1 MQVTE
6 CCQTEQES
14 SLTLF
19 SQARFL
25 RAIAQAIGDSCR
37 VIELRSEKSRSNVF
51 AVETISSLGRRS
63 LALAPFG
70 LYAHPAGS
78 DDLDTTVRD
87 IIRQLKTYS
96 TTAFQWNVRF
106 DHAALAQALARTGL
120 PFSRP
125 TTHVLTLHGDYE
137 TSFAKFNSTTRNLV
151 RRVHRE
157 GIVVRSTLH
166 DDDVKAYYEVHTK
179 LALEKG
185 YSRALYPKAMFD
197 ELVKLDRD
205 VVFVVAEIQNKI
217 AAGAWFFRD
226 GDTFLYWH
234 AAMDRKYS
242 RYFPSYAIVDYA
254 IRMAH
259 EEGRGAFNFGGSIGI
274 ASLEQFKAKW
284 GAKQQCCWCFD
295 WQNPLWQMVQKV
307 RNVWS
312 LRRIHAG

>member
-1 MQVTE
+1 
-6 CCQTEQES
+6 
-14 SLTLF
+14 
-19 SQARFL
+19 
-25 RAIAQAIGDSCR
+25 
-37 VIELRSEKSRSNVF
+37 VF

-87 IIRQLKTYS
+87 IIQQLKTYS
-96 TTAFQWNVRF
+96 TTAFQWTVRF

-125 TTHVLTLHGDYE
+125 TTHVLPLHGDYE
-137 TSFAKFNSTTRNLV
+137 TSFANFNSTTRNLV

-157 GIVVRSTLH
+157 GIVVRSTQRG
-166 DDDVKAYYEVHTK
+166 DDVRAYYEVHAK
-179 LALEKG
+179 RAAEKG
-185 YSRALYPKAMFD
+185 YYRALYPRAMFD
-197 ELVKLDRD
+197 ELVKLDQD
-205 VVFVVAEIQNKI
+205 VVFLVAEVQNKI

-234 AAMDRKYS
+234 AAMDRSYS
-242 RYFPSYAIVDYA
+242 RHFPSYAIVDYA

-259 EEGRGAFNFGGSIGI
+259 EEGRKAFNFGGSIGI
-274 ASLEQFKAKW
+274 ASLQNFKAKW
-284 GAKQQCCWCFD
+284 GARPQCCWSFD

-307 RNVWS
+307 RSVWS
-312 LRRIHAG
+312 LRRPHAG